1 MISELKAPIRI
12 ELVHDMLSFCSAF
25 PRYIEEICT
34 EHHIHRKTFYTYQQ
48 ILNHTSLLTELN
60 EPPEGKGGTRA
71 RWFSTS
77 SRGEDFVRRLRL
89 ATTLLGPYGIIKG
102 AELLD
107 ENEQL
112 EETPLAELTCSQ
124 CGMPVAH
131 LKYNSTCSACGF
143 DYALP
148 PVDGMNFLIVKTLE
162 THASILDEIQNQLP
176 SLTMEIVEEKK
187 HTAELQHQVE
197 RLYEKLEE
205 ITVGMDDVRSLIKKL
220 QPLVKQSR

>member
-25 PRYIEEICT
+25 PRNIEEICA

-48 ILNHTSLLTELN
+48 ILDHTSLLTELN

-102 AELLD
+102 AEILEKKE
-107 ENEQL
+107 EN
-112 EETPLAELTCSQ
+112 PLAELTCSQ
-124 CGMPVAH
+124 CGIPVAH
-131 LKYNSTCSACGF
+131 LKYDSTCSACGF

-148 PVDGMNFLIVKTLE
+148 PVNGMNFLIVKTLE
-162 THASILDEIQNQLP
+162 THASKLGEIQNQLH
-176 SLTMEIVEEKK
+176 STSMEIVNEKK
-187 HTAELQHQVE
+187 HTAELQHEVE
-197 RLYEKLEE
+197 RLYEKLKE
-205 ITVGMDDVRSLIKKL
+205 ITESVNDVRGLIKTL